1 METCP
6 AAEPPPKK
14 QRTEEVTP
22 PLIAPEQQLSA
33 EQQASREKQLEHV
46 FELCARARPGSPM
59 RAFLAQFHNRLRQGW
74 SRFETMDALQYAL
87 VRGVDSVNAPRAVD
101 AALRRDENPRL
112 HRGAR

>member
-6 AAEPPPKK
+6 PAEPPQKK

-33 EQQASREKQLEHV
+33 EQQAIREKQLEHV

-87 VRGVDSVNAPRAVD
+87 SEEWTLLMRHAPWT
-101 AALRRDENPRL
+101 PRL
-112 HRGAR
+112 SLIHI

>member
-1 METCP
+1 MEPCP

-46 FELCARARPGSPM
+46 FELCARARPGISGM
-59 RAFLAQFHNRLRQGW
+59 
-74 SRFETMDALQYAL
+74 M
-87 VRGVDSVNAPRAVD
+87 VPRAGI
-101 AALRRDENPRL
+101 PRAE
-112 HRGAR
+112 GASPTL